1 MSSIWF
7 SHPPLD
13 IHRLLL
19 WLFHQSPQLSEL
31 RVPAPIFPHHSTQL
45 HSHTLT
51 FPCHSTL
58 SARVTS
64 RIDVDICLL
73 CIELSNWVG
82 VPSCRIGWEYPYTSI
97 HTSPPGYHVH
107 CRHSSFRIYSLL
119 IRVRSTSHIPCPG
132 LSSPMDF
139 LGVPL
144 FHTTPLDSSGIF
156 PSAAHSMC
164 FPSLSGA
171 SLSQE
176 LRPHLHWHMLYWMH
190 LCRTV

>member
-1 MSSIWF
+1 MAVPSITTALGAPRSRTNLPTSLYTAAF
-7 SHPPLD
+7 TRIDIPMPLYA
-13 IHRLLL
+13 
-19 WLFHQSPQLSEL
+19 L
-31 RVPAPIFPHHSTQL
+31 R
-45 HSHTLT
+45 
-51 FPCHSTL
+51 L

-64 RIDVDICLL
+64 RIDVDICLP

-119 IRVRSTSHIPCPG
+119 IRVRLTSDIPCPG

-144 FHTTPLDSSGIF
+144 FHTTPPDSSGIF

-164 FPSLSGA
+164 FLSLSGA